1 MWELA
6 QDSGIGMPTAGR
18 IDIINPTNYRRRA
31 WTRKIRK
38 KQVLQSPQIVAAV
51 LEEVFLGQPFPEII
65 STCDL

>member
-31 WTRKIRK
+31 
-38 KQVLQSPQIVAAV
+38 
-51 LEEVFLGQPFPEII
+51 
-65 STCDL
+65 